1 MSQNK
6 HGKKVKSKVAKRMDR
21 PHKLEMM
28 QRGHDKLSKFFG
40 RIGLS
45 I

>member
-6 HGKKVKSKVAKRMDR
+6 HGKKVKSKVAKHMDR
-21 PHKLEMM
+21 PSKSEIM

>member
-1 MSQNK
+1 MPST
-6 HGKKVKSKVAKRMDR
+6 KVKSKVAKRMDR
-21 PHKLEMM
+21 PHKQEQM

-40 RIGLS
+40 RIGLV